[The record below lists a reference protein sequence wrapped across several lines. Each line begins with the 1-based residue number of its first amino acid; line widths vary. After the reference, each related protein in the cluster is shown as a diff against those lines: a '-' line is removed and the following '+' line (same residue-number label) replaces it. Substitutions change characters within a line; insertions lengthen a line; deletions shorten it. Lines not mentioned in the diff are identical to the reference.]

1 MFYKINLNGV
11 DTNLTNFDYMALTL
25 KIDDTILTLTI
36 LFFLY

>member
-25 KIDDTILTLTI
+25 KIDDSKLPLILI
-36 LFFLY
+36 L